1 MRTNVAGTLKSLPL
15 LALLLVG
22 DLGLVT
28 VVRADTLTMRN
39 GTVLKGTYEGGT
51 GKTLKF
57 TAPVGTAEFDTQN
70 LASLS
75 FNGQPGAAAAAAS
88 TDTLTLKSGTVL
100 QGSYAGGTAK
110 TVKFVA
116 PMGTLEVKTKEIKS
130 LSWTATPGAA
140 TSPAPAA
147 AATQPTAVAAG
158 AVTVPV
164 GTVLYTRTIDPV
176 SSNDPAGK
184 LFGLV
189 LDADLT
195 VAGQLAAKA
204 GTKLYGKVEA
214 SSQAGRVAGKADLQ
228 ISLDSIEI
236 RGTRVP
242 VNSDAQVSTGK
253 GSMQK
258 TARRAIVGTAI
269 GGAVGGKKGAARGA
283 GAGAA
288 TTLLTP
294 GQVVS
299 VAPKSLLQ
307 FTLEAPLAIP
317 GG

>member
-1 MRTNVAGTLKSLPL
+1 MG
-15 LALLLVG
+15 G
-22 DLGLVT
+22 D
-28 VVRADTLTMRN
+28 
-39 GTVLKGTYEGGT
+39 EG
-51 GKTLKF
+51 
-57 TAPVGTAEFDTQN
+57 
-70 LASLS
+70 
-75 FNGQPGAAAAAAS
+75 
-88 TDTLTLKSGTVL
+88 
-100 QGSYAGGTAK
+100 
-110 TVKFVA
+110 
-116 PMGTLEVKTKEIKS
+116 
-130 LSWTATPGAA
+130 
-140 TSPAPAA
+140 
-147 AATQPTAVAAG
+147 
-158 AVTVPV
+158 
-164 GTVLYTRTIDPV
+164 R
-176 SSNDPAGK
+176 
-184 LFGLV
+184 
-189 LDADLT
+189 